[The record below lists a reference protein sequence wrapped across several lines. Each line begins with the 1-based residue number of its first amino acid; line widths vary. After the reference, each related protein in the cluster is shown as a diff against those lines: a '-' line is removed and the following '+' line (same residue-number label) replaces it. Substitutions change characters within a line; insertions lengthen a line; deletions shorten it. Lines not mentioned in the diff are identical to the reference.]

1 MNQVIRLIEI
11 IGCVVIIVMGIS
23 FIMIVSMQLYQ
34 IVQNDK
40 KNREELK
47 AMMKKSEMD
56 VNRHL

>member
-1 MNQVIRLIEI
+1 MIRLIEI
-11 IGCVVIIVMGIS
+11 IGCAVIIVMGIS